1 MNKKRFLIVGD
12 LLSGSGLTKFIFN
25 TFSSLNVQ
33 KIDISVVGY
42 GNDDHEIDK
51 KCGDLNWRLYRV
63 PPITSKIYKHIKWWK
78 DFFSKNTFDYIYFN
92 YSASW
97 NFFALKYA
105 KKYQRSVIITHSHNS
120 YYSHSF
126 RSSILMLILN
136 LMNNHGKKIFY
147 KLSDYKIATSSE
159 AARWM
164 FGTDHGVKIVRNGI
178 DVRNYKFNSYKREQ
192 IRKKIN
198 ASKNTNVIGF
208 VGVLQ
213 NRKNPLFALKV
224 FEKFYLKEKNS
235 KMVIIG
241 QGPLRKELKDFC
253 DNKNLT
259 NNVIFIAHTSKVNDW
274 YSAMDA
280 LLFPSLYEGF
290 GLVPLEAQVSKL
302 DVLASDNLPDIVFAT
317 NSITK
322 VKDFNV
328 KNWTKLLELKL
339 YKDKNRNIVDSRL
352 EKFDVDNVK
361 NEIFAYI
368 GISTKYFYK

>member
-1 MNKKRFLIVGD
+1 M
-12 LLSGSGLTKFIFN
+12 
-25 TFSSLNVQ
+25 
-33 KIDISVVGY
+33 
-42 GNDDHEIDK
+42 
-51 KCGDLNWRLYRV
+51 
-63 PPITSKIYKHIKWWK
+63 
-78 DFFSKNTFDYIYFN
+78 
-92 YSASW
+92 
-97 NFFALKYA
+97 
-105 KKYQRSVIITHSHNS
+105 
-120 YYSHSF
+120 
-126 RSSILMLILN
+126 LMLN

-164 FGTDHGVKIVRNGI
+164 FGTEHGVKIVRNGI
-178 DVRNYKFNSYKREQ
+178 DVRNYKFNGYKREQ

-274 YSAMDA
+274 YSAMDV

-328 KNWTKLLELKL
+328 KNWTKLLESKL